1 MRKLGIGALVTSL
14 LNVVTGRRHRERLP
28 QPIEPGGVSVSA
40 RGINV
45 TLGGAKILHDVDLV
59 VRAGEVRALIGPN
72 GAGKSTLL
80 GVLTGDHNC
89 DSGSV
94 HIGGRNIRSWR
105 ATEIAMR
112 RAVLTQDVT
121 LSFPFTVREVVEM
134 GRSPW
139 RGTEAEDDDEHIVAQ
154 SLTATDVTHLASR
167 QFTTLSGGEK
177 ARVALSRVLAQRTH
191 LLMLDEPTAAL
202 DLRHQELVLELAR
215 NHARAG
221 GSVIVVVHDIGLAA
235 AYADQVTVIDAG
247 QVVGDGAPHEV
258 LTPELLSSVYH
269 YPIDVFEH
277 PEGGAPII
285 LPRRR

>member
-1 MRKLGIGALVTSL
+1 MSALGTSL
-14 LNVVTGRRHRERLP
+14 LNAVTGRRHAERLP
-28 QPIEPGGVSVSA
+28 EPIPSGAVSVSA
-40 RGINV
+40 RNINV
-45 TLGGAKILHDVDLV
+45 TLGGSPILREVDLT
-59 VRAGEVRALIGPN
+59 VRSGEVRALIGPN

-80 GVLTGDHNC
+80 GVLTGDHTPE
-89 DSGSV
+89 SGTV
-94 HIGGRNIRSWR
+94 EIAGRNIRSWR
-105 ATEIAMR
+105 SNEIAMR
-112 RAVLTQDVT
+112 RAVMTQDVM
-121 LSFPFTVREVVEM
+121 LSFPFTVREVVAM

-139 RGTEAEDDDEHIVAQ
+139 RGTAAEDNDEAIVTE
-154 SLTATDVTHLASR
+154 SLAATDVEHLAPR

-177 ARVALSRVLAQRTH
+177 ARVALSRILAQRTH

-235 AYADQVTVIDAG
+235 AYSDEVTILDG
-247 QVVGDGAPHEV
+247 GRVVGDGTPHAV
-258 LTPELLSSVYH
+258 LTPELLSSVYQ
-269 YPIDVFEH
+269 YPIDVIDH

>member
-1 MRKLGIGALVTSL
+1 MRAVGVSL
-14 LNVVTGRRHRERLP
+14 LNAITGRRHQERLP
-28 QPIEPGGVSVSA
+28 DSVEPGQVSVSA

-45 TLGGAKILHDVDLV
+45 TLGGTQILHDVDLT

-80 GVLTGDHNC
+80 GVLTGDHTC

-94 HIGGRNIRSWR
+94 HIAGRNVRSWR
-105 ATEIAMR
+105 PTEVAMR
-112 RAVLTQDVT
+112 RAVMTQDVM
-121 LSFPFTVREVVEM
+121 LSFPFTVREVVAM

-139 RGTEAEDDDEHIVAQ
+139 RGTSVEDDDDRIVAE
-154 SLTATDVTHLASR
+154 SLAATDVTHLAPR

-235 AYADQVTVIDAG
+235 AYSDQVTIIDGG
-247 QVVGDGAPHEV
+247 QVVGDGTPHEV